1 MLRNSQHLS
10 SESSHVMSLQSLLKY
25 ALIASLL
32 SSATV
37 LLLAGV
43 GAWLGLERLIRL
55 DSQVQQMFYLHS
67 QSRLSLLPYTS
78 FITALGS
85 FKISAL
91 AAAGFA
97 LLCFLQRH
105 PRTMMYGYIIC
116 ASFGMMWILNTFL
129 KEIFRRSRP
138 ELDHLLVVHGYSY
151 PSGHAMISMGFYGML
166 FVIWAIEWKER
177 DVLRRW
183 LPVICG
189 ILFVLLIGVSR
200 VMLGVHYPTDVFAGF
215 AAGFVW
221 IGCMIQGIKHPAI

>member
-10 SESSHVMSLQSLLKY
+10 SGPSHVMSLQSLLKY
-25 ALIASLL
+25 ILIGSLL

-37 LLLAGV
+37 LLLAGI

-55 DSQVQQMFYLHS
+55 DTQVQQIFYLHS

-105 PRTMMYGYIIC
+105 SRTTMYGYVIC
-116 ASFGMMWILNTFL
+116 ASFGMMWILNTLL

-189 ILFVLLIGVSR
+189 ILFILLIGVSR

-221 IGCMIQGIKHPAI
+221 ILCMVPGIKRFAP

>member
-1 MLRNSQHLS
+1 MLRNSQYLS
-10 SESSHVMSLQSLLKY
+10 SEPPHVFPLQSLLKSI
-25 ALIASLL
+25 LTASLL
-32 SSATV
+32 SAAIV
-37 LLLAGV
+37 LFLAGI
-43 GAWLGLERLIRL
+43 GALLGLERLIRL
-55 DSQVQQMFYLHS
+55 DSQVQQIFYLHS

-91 AAAGFA
+91 ATAGFA

-105 PRTMMYGYIIC
+105 PRMTMYGYVIC
-116 ASFGMMWILNTFL
+116 ASFGIMWILNTLL
-129 KEIFRRSRP
+129 KELFRRSRP

-166 FVIWAIEWKER
+166 FVIWAIEWKGR
-177 DVLRRW
+177 NTSNRWIPVL
-183 LPVICG
+183 CG
-189 ILFVLLIGVSR
+189 ILFVLLIGISR

-221 IGCMIQGIKHPAI
+221 ILCMVQGIKRLAS

>member
-10 SESSHVMSLQSLLKY
+10 SGSSHVMSLQSLLKY
-25 ALIASLL
+25 LLIASLL
-32 SSATV
+32 SSAAV

-55 DSQVQQMFYLHS
+55 DSQIQQIFYLHS

-85 FKISAL
+85 FKISAF

-105 PRTMMYGYIIC
+105 PRTTMYGYIIC
-116 ASFGMMWILNTFL
+116 ASFAMMWILNTLL

-166 FVIWAIEWKER
+166 FVIWATEWRGR
-177 DVLRRW
+177 DNRW
-183 LPVICG
+183 IPMLCG
-189 ILFVLLIGVSR
+189 TLFVLLIGISR
-200 VMLGVHYPTDVFAGF
+200 IMLGVHYPTDVFAGF
-215 AAGFVW
+215 AAGLVW
-221 IGCMIQGIKHPAI
+221 ISCMIRGMNRSLA

>member
-1 MLRNSQHLS
+1 MLRNFPQFS
-10 SESSHVMSLQSLLKY
+10 SESQHVIALQSLLKY
-25 ALIASLL
+25 ILIASLM
-32 SSATV
+32 SAGIV
-37 LLLAGV
+37 LLFAGV
-43 GAWLGLERLIRL
+43 GAWLGLDRLIQL
-55 DSQVQQMFYLHS
+55 DSQIQQLFYLHS

-91 AAAGFA
+91 AAVGFA
-97 LLCFLQRH
+97 LLLFAQRR
-105 PRTMMYGYIIC
+105 PKAITYGYLIC
-116 ASFGMMWILNTFL
+116 VSFAMMWILNTLL

-166 FVIWAIEWKER
+166 FVIWALEWNGR
-177 DVLRRW
+177 DVLSRW
-183 LPVICG
+183 LPVFCG
-189 ILFVLLIGVSR
+189 TLFVLLIGLSR

-221 IGCMIQGIKHPAI
+221 IVCMVQGIKRSAS